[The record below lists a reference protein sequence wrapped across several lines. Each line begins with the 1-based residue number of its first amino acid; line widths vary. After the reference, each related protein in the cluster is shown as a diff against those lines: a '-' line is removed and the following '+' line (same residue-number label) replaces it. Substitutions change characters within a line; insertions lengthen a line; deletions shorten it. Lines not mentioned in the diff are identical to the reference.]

1 MNMLQVL
8 KIGTIAAC
16 TLTVIALAKL
26 GFEYETV
33 YYGLHPLICG
43 MLALVSMFCAF
54 VVVR

>member
-33 YYGLHPLICG
+33 YYGLHPVLCG
-43 MLALVSMFCAF
+43 MLAVASMFCAF